1 MTDKDLRGIEGFM
14 HTRGDC
20 GHDGNRTVA
29 ISDIVLD
36 NEGGAGLT
44 DLGPDGRI
52 KGNEANVASSGGD
65 Y

>member
-1 MTDKDLRGIEGFM
+1 MTDKDLGWIYGFADL
-14 HTRGDC
+14 RGDRS
-20 GHDGNRTVA
+20 HDSYRTVA

-52 KGNEANVASSGGD
+52 KGNEANVTSSGGD